1 MYAIIQD
8 GGRQYKVEVGQ
19 VLDVDYRLSAER
31 SKDGAEFAPKE
42 IRFDRVLAIRDGS
55 TFLLGRPTIDSAYV
69 VAEVQETLLG
79 PKIYIQKFRRRKNYR
94 RRKGH
99 RQLYLRVRIKEINPG
114 SALPE
119 RRQEAAVTQ
128 PESAPAETSNQPEQA
143 EALAV

>member
-19 VLDVDYRLSAER
+19 ILDVDYRQSETK
-31 SKDGAEFAPKE
+31 SDDGAAFAPKE

-69 VAEVQETLLG
+69 VAEVLETLLG
-79 PKIYIQKFRRRKNYR
+79 PKIYIQKFKRRKNYR

-99 RQLYLRVRIKEINPG
+99 RQLYLRVRIKEIHPG
-114 SALPE
+114 SALVPAE
-119 RRQEAAVTQ
+119 QAGAEVEAQPTAAAAEQ
-128 PESAPAETSNQPEQA
+128 PEPAT
-143 EALAV
+143 V